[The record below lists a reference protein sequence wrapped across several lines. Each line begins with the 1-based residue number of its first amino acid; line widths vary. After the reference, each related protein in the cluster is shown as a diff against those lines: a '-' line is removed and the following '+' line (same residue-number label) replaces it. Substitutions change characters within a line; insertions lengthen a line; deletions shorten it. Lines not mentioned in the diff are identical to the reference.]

1 MKLIEILVKHL
12 KRWPDGVDEIELH
25 DDGELFFDGNRAYGY
40 SLPQCSDGWR
50 RGKSS
55 TFSNAVN
62 REEFEAALAAS
73 KEMLVNK
80 PAWDGQGLPP
90 VGEQCEI
97 KRVADWMPVTI
108 KFISDRHTIFT
119 TLGGTE
125 DCYQTCSLQFRPI
138 RNEAERKREKIISFM
153 SHSLRANGSINDEQL
168 ERLYLDIEAGSIPG
182 VKLEDPDA

>member
-1 MKLIEILVKHL
+1 MKLIEILVKHI
-12 KRWPDGVDEIELH
+12 KRWPDGVDEIEMH

-62 REEFEAALAAS
+62 REEYEAALAAS

-80 PAWDGQGLPP
+80 PVWDGQGLPP
-90 VGEQCEI
+90 VGVECEI

-108 KFISDRHTIFT
+108 KFISDHHTVFT
-119 TLGGTE
+119 TFGGTE
-125 DCYQTCSLQFRPI
+125 DCYQTYSLQFRPI
-138 RNEAERKREKIISFM
+138 RTEAERKRDAVIKAIYDILQQGTSNEDDANDIY
-153 SHSLRANGSINDEQL
+153 RAIA
-168 ERLYLDIEAGSIPG
+168 AGKIPG
-182 VKLEDPDA
+182 VKLEAPDA